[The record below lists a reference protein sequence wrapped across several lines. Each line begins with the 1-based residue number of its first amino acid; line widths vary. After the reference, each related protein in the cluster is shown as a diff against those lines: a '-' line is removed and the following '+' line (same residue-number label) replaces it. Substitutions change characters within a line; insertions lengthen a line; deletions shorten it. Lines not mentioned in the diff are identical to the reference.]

1 MAVAEDDVA
10 LLPVDPA
17 LEHKFTRA
25 YENPRF
31 VEAKGGAPVLAQ
43 VAPGGDIA
51 TVRDQGRLPDDSSQ
65 GFSGPFTGLLV
76 AGQPVCAR
84 YCGVCQLWFGSAK
97 DQFMDPVRARKTHCR
112 TDPGH
117 VSRAAHAQQLV

>member
-1 MAVAEDDVA
+1 MAVAEDDAA

-31 VEAKGGAPVLAQ
+31 VPVKGGAPVPAQ

-51 TVRDQGRLPDDSSQ
+51 KVRDDDRLPDDSFQ
-65 GFSGPFTGLLV
+65 GL
-76 AGQPVCAR
+76 
-84 YCGVCQLWFGSAK
+84 
-97 DQFMDPVRARKTHCR
+97 
-112 TDPGH
+112 
-117 VSRAAHAQQLV
+117 

>member
-31 VEAKGGAPVLAQ
+31 VPEKGQAAVPAH

-51 TVRDQGRLPDDSSQ
+51 IVRDDGRLPDDSFQ
-65 GFSGPFTGLLV
+65 GWILWNKETLPSSIDDYTRRFGL
-76 AGQPVCAR
+76 
-84 YCGVCQLWFGSAK
+84 
-97 DQFMDPVRARKTHCR
+97 
-112 TDPGH
+112 
-117 VSRAAHAQQLV
+117 AAV